1 VRDVRRASRA
11 GAPPLI
17 SHAPPGYD
25 CPFCHYAEGI
35 GNELIGPEHV
45 VESAE
50 ETMTFTSP
58 RIWGRCE
65 GLLVIPKAHHENL
78 YELPDELGAPLLR
91 AVRRAALAMKA
102 ADGCEGV
109 STRQHNEPA
118 GNQDL
123 WHFHIHVFPR
133 WTGDRLYDQRPA
145 DADRTQLAERAARL
159 RQAIAQ
165 LDNS

>member
-1 VRDVRRASRA
+1 MRDLRRAPRA
-11 GAPPLI
+11 GPPPLI

-25 CPFCHYAEGI
+25 CPFCRYAEGI

-45 VESAE
+45 VESME

-58 RIWGRCE
+58 RIWGRCQ
-65 GLLVIPKAHHENL
+65 GLLVIPKAHHETL
-78 YELPDELGAPLLR
+78 YDVPDELGTPLLR

-102 ADGCEGV
+102 ADGCDGV

-145 DADRTQLAERAARL
+145 DADRLQLAERAARL

-165 LDNS
+165 LDSS